1 MSVFYDLI
9 EKDIKDEAKDNNKYL
24 ELAKIAPTEKARK
37 ILTDIAYE
45 ESLHHK
51 YLKEILS
58 DRVCTPEDDESEEE
72 SDDEDDDDSSESMFE
87 DSKPDYPTNI
97 ENVGVDPDVIK
108 VKEES
113 KNVSHST

>member
-9 EKDIKDEAKDNNKYL
+9 EKDIKDEAKDHNKYL

-58 DRVCTPEDDESEEE
+58 DRACNSKEEDDNNE
-72 SDDEDDDDSSESMFE
+72 SSESMSE
-87 DSKPDYPTNI
+87 DNEPDYPTDI

-108 VKEES
+108 VKEEK